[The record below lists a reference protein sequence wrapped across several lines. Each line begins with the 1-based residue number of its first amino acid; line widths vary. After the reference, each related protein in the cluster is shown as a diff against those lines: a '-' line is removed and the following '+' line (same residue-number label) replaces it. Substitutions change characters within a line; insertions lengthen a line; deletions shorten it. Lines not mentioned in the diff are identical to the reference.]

1 MSSPTWNAAAIRRYG
16 AVSCND
22 SLIESL
28 FMSTFNIVFPD
39 ASIETAK
46 FLEDWPRPT
55 GLKLTVDCGPRDS
68 DAALIERCKK
78 ADAILWGWA
87 QLNAEVLAA
96 CKKLK
101 IASFLGIGIDGYID
115 MATCRARGIKVCN
128 TPNYGNRTVAEHAIA
143 LMFAVSRQIARF
155 DSAARANNW
164 SEDPPGL
171 ELQGRRL
178 GIVGFGAIG
187 REVAKMALGLGLE
200 VVAWARRPERFGLAF
215 PSVRFVTLADL
226 FSTSDVISLHLQL
239 NDQTRGMIN
248 AQLLDLMLPE
258 AILINT
264 ARAGLLDMAAL
275 ERSLTENRIFGAG
288 LDVFEGQ
295 SMTKS
300 GLRKLSNVVL
310 TPHVAY
316 NSTAT
321 TRRMVMIGLHNILN
335 YRAGQPTNLIP

>member
-1 MSSPTWNAAAIRRYG
+1 MTT
-16 AVSCND
+16 
-22 SLIESL
+22 L
-28 FMSTFNIVFPD
+28 FHIVYPD
-39 ASIETAK
+39 ASAETAE
-46 FLEDWPRPT
+46 FLADWPRPA

-68 DAALIERCKK
+68 DEAMIERCKK
-78 ADAILWGWA
+78 ADAVMWGWA
-87 QLNAEVLAA
+87 RLNANVLAA

-101 IASFLGIGIDGYID
+101 VASFLGIGIDGYVD
-115 MATCRARGIKVCN
+115 LAACRARGIKVCN

-143 LMFAVSRQIARF
+143 LMFAVSRQIAKF
-155 DSAARANNW
+155 DAAVRANNW

-200 VVAWARRPERFGLAF
+200 VVAWARRPERYGLAF
-215 PSVRFVTLADL
+215 PSVRFVSLADL

-248 AQLLDLMLPE
+248 AQLLELMQPE
-258 AILINT
+258 AIILNT
-264 ARAGLLDMAAL
+264 ARGGIIEMPAL
-275 ERSLTENRIFGAG
+275 EKMLVDRRIYGAG
-288 LDVFEGQ
+288 LDVFAEEPLG
-295 SMTKS
+295 KS
-300 GLRKLSNVVL
+300 PLRKLNNVVM

-321 TRRMVMIGLHNILN
+321 TRRLVMMGLHNILN
-335 YRAGQPTNLIP
+335 FRAGQPTNLVP

>member
-1 MSSPTWNAAAIRRYG
+1 
-16 AVSCND
+16 
-22 SLIESL
+22 
-28 FMSTFNIVFPD
+28 MSTFHIVYPD
-39 ASIETAK
+39 ASQETAK

-68 DAALIERCKK
+68 DDAMIERCKR
-78 ADAILWGWA
+78 ADAVMWGWA
-87 QLNAEVLAA
+87 RLNADVLAA

-101 IASFLGIGIDGYID
+101 VASFLGIGVDGYVD
-115 MATCRARGIKVCN
+115 LAACRARGIKVCN

-143 LMFAVSRQIARF
+143 LMFAVSRQVASF
-155 DSAARANNW
+155 DAAIRANNW

-200 VVAWARRPERFGLAF
+200 VVAWARRPERYGLAF
-215 PSVRFVTLADL
+215 PSVRFVSLADL
-226 FSTSDVISLHLQL
+226 FSTSDVISLHLTL

-248 AQLLDLMLPE
+248 SQLLDLMLPE
-258 AILINT
+258 TILLNT
-264 ARAGLLDMAAL
+264 ARGGIVDMVAL
-275 ERSLTENRIFGAG
+275 ERILTEKRIFGAG
-288 LDVFEGQ
+288 LDVFGEEPLG
-295 SMTKS
+295 KS
-300 GLRKLSNVVL
+300 SLRKLGNVVM
-310 TPHVAY
+310 TPHIAY

-335 YRAGQPTNLIP
+335 FRAGQPTNLIP